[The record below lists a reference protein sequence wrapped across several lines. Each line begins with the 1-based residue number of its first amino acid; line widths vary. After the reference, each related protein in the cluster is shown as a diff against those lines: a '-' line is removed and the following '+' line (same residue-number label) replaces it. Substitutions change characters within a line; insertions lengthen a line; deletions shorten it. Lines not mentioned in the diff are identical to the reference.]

1 MTKINRPDEC
11 RALIIGGSLGGLF
24 AGNLLRQIGW
34 DVDIFERSAH
44 DLDSRGGGIV
54 LQPEVIEVFRR
65 VGVDI
70 RTIDL
75 GVRSKYRPSSGRT
88 ARSSPSILPH
98 KPRPHGRSSTR
109 P

>member
-34 DVDIFERSAH
+34 NVDIFERSAH

-54 LQPEVIEVFRR
+54 LQPEVIEVSSRKRIERAFAATS
-65 VGVDI
+65 VG
-70 RTIDL
+70 L
-75 GVRSKYRPSSGRT
+75 
-88 ARSSPSILPH
+88 
-98 KPRPHGRSSTR
+98 TR
-109 P
+109 PLV